1 MSLYQSAGLLI
12 LLLLPVSAL
21 SQGPVGANVY
31 AQSCVS
37 GEYNG
42 PNQANKSCVVNGVPK
57 MPVYRENCNDYISS
71 WPHLGKCVEYTL
83 GDREGIYQVTC
94 PAGFESITGPTY
106 DDSNNP
112 RFLCHPEPPNCP
124 IDDHRSQ
131 MPFPGLSSPSAP
143 SSACF
148 AGCEFV
154 IDPPSEICAGNQD
167 GTYDCQADYE
177 STGSQCNDDGG
188 GDSGGD
194 DDGGDDGEDDGGDD
208 GGGDDSGGDD
218 GGGDDGGGDDGGD
231 GGDGGGGGDGDGGG
245 GDGSGDG
252 GDGNGDGD
260 GDGGD
265 QCDPETED
273 CQEGEY
279 GQGVCDKAERTE
291 PECHSEL
298 DIVQCGIYLNNWN
311 RRCDAIQHLTEIYGD
326 GDDIK
331 AATDAGDSVL
341 GDHENNQIPTD
352 EIDFSGLV
360 DDALD
365 PGLITINSQC
375 PAPLKFNFYGKSYE
389 LSWEP
394 MCTVAEGVRPFVIAL
409 GYVAAAFIMIK
420 RIKN

>member
-1 MSLYQSAGLLI
+1 MLISRAFLLFVFALTALSSELTYAEKTGDANLYGVLACGLAGSESSTPCDQYHAAYGTI
-12 LLLLPVSAL
+12 EGYREHVCSTYGPVS
-21 SQGPVGANVY
+21 Y
-31 AQSCVS
+31 RSCV
-37 GEYNG
+37 G
-42 PNQANKSCVVNGVPK
+42 PETEDGQKVWK
-57 MPVYRENCNDYISS
+57 
-71 WPHLGKCVEYTL
+71 
-83 GDREGIYQVTC
+83 IYSC
-94 PAGFESITGPTY
+94 PAQ
-106 DDSNNP
+106 
-112 RFLCHPEPPNCP
+112 RFSVGSECFSEPPEPDPNCRV
-124 IDDHRSQ
+124 DEFRSQ

-154 IDPPSEICAGNQD
+154 IDPPSEICAANQD

-177 STGSQCNDDGG
+177 STGSYCDDDGG

-194 DDGGDDGEDDGGDD
+194 DDGGDDGGEDGGDD
-208 GGGDDSGGDD
+208 GGGDDSGGED
-218 GGGDDGGGDDGGD
+218 GGGDDGGSDGGGDDGGD
-231 GGDGGGGGDGDGGG
+231 SGDGGGGGDGGDGG

-252 GDGNGDGD
+252 GNGSGDGD
-260 GDGGD
+260 GDG
-265 QCDPETED
+265 QCDPETEE
-273 CQEGEY
+273 CQQGEY
-279 GQGVCDKAERTE
+279 GAGVCDKAERTE

-331 AATDAGDSVL
+331 AATDDGNSVL

-352 EIDFSGLV
+352 EVDFAGLV

-375 PAPLKFNFYGKSYE
+375 PAPLRFTFYGNTYE

-394 MCTVAEGVRPFVIAL
+394 MCTLAEGVRPFVIAL